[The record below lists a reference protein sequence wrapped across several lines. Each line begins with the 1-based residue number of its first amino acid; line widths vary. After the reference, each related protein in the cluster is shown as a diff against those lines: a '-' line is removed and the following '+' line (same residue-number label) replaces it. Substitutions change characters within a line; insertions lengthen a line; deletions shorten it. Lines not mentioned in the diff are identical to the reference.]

1 MAALTGGNGAAG
13 RLRFDGCQRICAP
26 VMRCCR
32 GITKRTHPLST
43 QGLEVIDHTVQLTHE
58 WINDLAERLDWADKR
73 QVLMLLR
80 STLTALR
87 DLLSV
92 NEAAQMSAQLPLL
105 IRGLFYEN
113 WAPASRAERTAAAFV
128 ARVSERLEMD
138 AEYRGEEDITEVFHL
153 LSARISEGEVAD
165 IRQSLPADIR
175 RLWPG

>member
-1 MAALTGGNGAAG
+1 LTGGNGAAAAAG
-13 RLRFDGCQRICAP
+13 FDGCQRIRGPA
-26 VMRCCR
+26 MRSC
-32 GITKRTHPLST
+32 GEISKRTHPMST
-43 QGLEVIDHTVQLTHE
+43 QGLEMIEHTVQLTHE

-92 NEAAQMSAQLPLL
+92 NEAAQFSAQLPLL

-113 WAPASRAERTAAAFV
+113 WTPASRAERTATAFV
-128 ARVSERLEMD
+128 ERVSEKLAMD
-138 AEYRGEEDITEVFHL
+138 AEYRGEEDIAEVFRL
-153 LSARISEGEVAD
+153 LNARISQGEVED